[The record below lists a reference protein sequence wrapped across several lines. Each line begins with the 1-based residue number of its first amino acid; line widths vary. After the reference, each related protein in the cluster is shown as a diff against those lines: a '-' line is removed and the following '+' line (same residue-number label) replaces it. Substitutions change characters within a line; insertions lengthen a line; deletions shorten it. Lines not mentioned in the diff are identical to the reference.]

1 MDFSGRGLVYDSA
14 FNSFASLEKAVKL
27 AKEAGMTDIQV
38 VAVHNDAITAFS
50 NTVNRGVCTGRFLS
64 LDYFT
69 EAFLENQGKNIEDI
83 TDDNPALQLK
93 KRGAKGW
100 YDSETGKVVINL
112 SAHRDAADIVETVF
126 HETIG
131 HKGIEEMMG
140 KERFERM
147 IDEVWSHAADDV
159 RRAETKNC
167 SKVAI
172 M

>member
-69 EAFLENQGKNIEDI
+69 E
-83 TDDNPALQLK
+83 
-93 KRGAKGW
+93 
-100 YDSETGKVVINL
+100 
-112 SAHRDAADIVETVF
+112 
-126 HETIG
+126 
-131 HKGIEEMMG
+131 EEMMG

-159 RRAETKNC
+159 RRVETKNC

>member
-38 VAVHNDAITAFS
+38 VAVHNDAIAAFS

-69 EAFLENQGKNIEDI
+69 EEK
-83 TDDNPALQLK
+83 
-93 KRGAKGW
+93 
-100 YDSETGKVVINL
+100 
-112 SAHRDAADIVETVF
+112 
-126 HETIG
+126 
-131 HKGIEEMMG
+131 MMV
-140 KERFERM
+140 KEWFERM
-147 IDEVWSHAADDV
+147 IDEVWGHAADDV
-159 RRAETKNC
+159 RRVETKNC

-172 M
+172 R

>member
-14 FNSFASLEKAVKL
+14 FNSFASLDKAVKL

-38 VAVHNDAITAFS
+38 VAVHNDAIAAFS

-69 EAFLENQGKNIEDI
+69 EEK
-83 TDDNPALQLK
+83 
-93 KRGAKGW
+93 
-100 YDSETGKVVINL
+100 
-112 SAHRDAADIVETVF
+112 
-126 HETIG
+126 
-131 HKGIEEMMG
+131 MMV
-140 KERFERM
+140 KEWFELM
-147 IDEVWSHAADDV
+147 IDEVWSHAPDDV
-159 RRAETKNC
+159 RRVETKNC

>member
-38 VAVHNDAITAFS
+38 VAVHNDAIAAFS

-69 EAFLENQGKNIEDI
+69 E
-83 TDDNPALQLK
+83 
-93 KRGAKGW
+93 
-100 YDSETGKVVINL
+100 
-112 SAHRDAADIVETVF
+112 
-126 HETIG
+126 
-131 HKGIEEMMG
+131 EEMMG
-140 KERFERM
+140 KERFELM
-147 IDEVWSHAADDV
+147 IDEEWGHAADDV
-159 RRAETKNC
+159 RRVETKNC

>member
-1 MDFSGRGLVYDSA
+1 
-14 FNSFASLEKAVKL
+14 
-27 AKEAGMTDIQV
+27 MTDIQV

-50 NTVNRGVCTGRFLS
+50 NTVNRGVCTGRFLT

-69 EAFLENQGKNIEDI
+69 EEK
-83 TDDNPALQLK
+83 
-93 KRGAKGW
+93 
-100 YDSETGKVVINL
+100 
-112 SAHRDAADIVETVF
+112 
-126 HETIG
+126 
-131 HKGIEEMMG
+131 MMV
-140 KERFERM
+140 KEWIERM

>member
-38 VAVHNDAITAFS
+38 VAVHNDAIAAFS
-50 NTVNRGVCTGRFLS
+50 NTVNRGVCTGRLLS
-64 LDYFT
+64 LYYFT
-69 EAFLENQGKNIEDI
+69 EEK
-83 TDDNPALQLK
+83 
-93 KRGAKGW
+93 
-100 YDSETGKVVINL
+100 
-112 SAHRDAADIVETVF
+112 
-126 HETIG
+126 
-131 HKGIEEMMG
+131 MMV
-140 KERFERM
+140 KEWFERM

-159 RRAETKNC
+159 RQVETKNC